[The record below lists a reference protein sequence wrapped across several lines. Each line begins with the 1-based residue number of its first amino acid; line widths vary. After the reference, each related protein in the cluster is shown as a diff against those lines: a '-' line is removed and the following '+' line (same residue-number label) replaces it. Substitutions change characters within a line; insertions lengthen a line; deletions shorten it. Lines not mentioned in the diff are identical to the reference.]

1 MKISFKKIISILMIV
16 FICFSA
22 ASVSAAA
29 ADSSEGGRTAG
40 DEMVYLTQRWLNQEY
55 GDVEGFGSVAEN
67 GKTGWD
73 TVYGLLRALQY
84 ELGITEFANSFGP
97 ATVSAYEQNIL
108 QRQDGVKD
116 KKYAILQCALWCKGY
131 NPGYKITEKDGKVII
146 DAVFDYEVE
155 NAVIS
160 MKKDAGLLSP
170 DGTVTVNVMKALL
183 SMDSFKLL
191 SNYGGTAAV
200 REIQQELNRK
210 YEAYTGL
217 NPCDGVYGRNT
228 NKALIYALQAEEK
241 LPIGTANG
249 NFGATTKLCCPE
261 IPYDE
266 NGAKSYPGTAEG
278 SVYTQPQITEFIKIL
293 QYALTVNGFDVG
305 EADGVYDNELR
316 DKIKEFQTAYGLS
329 VTGKADKGTW
339 MSLLTSSGDTSRP
352 AVAAD
357 CATILTAEKAKT
369 LYSNGY
375 RYIGR
380 YLTGTY
386 NGGVSKAITKEEA
399 EIIFDAGLRFFPI
412 YQTSAREEGYFT
424 KAQGTEDAKVAIEA
438 AQKLGIPKD
447 TIIYFAVDFDATAS
461 HISSRILPYFEKVS
475 EVMNKSVYRTG
486 VYGTRNVCINTAE
499 KGYTC
504 SSFVS
509 DMSTGFS
516 GNLGFRL
523 PSDWAFDQFATVT
536 LGTGDGEIEIDKNG
550 FSGRDKGVSALHVHS
565 YSNACDKECNTCG
578 ESRTVPAHK
587 YSNSCDTTCNVCSA
601 KRTIKHTYSN
611 ACDKSCN
618 VCEATRTPAAH
629 KWTAATCTKAKTCS
643 VCKTT
648 SGKALGHTY
657 KNVTSK
663 ATLTKNGKVVTKC
676 SVCGNV
682 SKTTTVYYPK
692 TIKLSATE
700 YTYNKKIKTPTVTV
714 KDSKGNTLKKD
725 TDYTVSYEKG
735 RKVPGKYTVKI
746 TFKGKYEGVKRLYFT
761 IKPRVTSK
769 ITASQTTTTI
779 TLKWTA
785 VTGADG
791 YRVYK
796 YNTKKKK
803 YEKLKDVTKTTLK
816 ISDLKAGTV
825 YKYKVRAYTKDDG
838 TIWGDYSKVFETA
851 TKCKTPKITKLTT
864 TKGKASLVW
873 SNVSGESGY
882 QVYYSTKKDSGYKK
896 VKSYKANVL
905 KGSKSKLKSGKKY
918 YFKVRAY
925 KKTDSG
931 TVYSSWSKVKSIKVK

>member
-1 MKISFKKIISILMIV
+1 MKTVSNKIISIIITLLVCISV
-16 FICFSA
+16 V
-22 ASVSAAA
+22 SVSAFA
-29 ADSSEGGRTAG
+29 ADSGESKYVG

-55 GDVEGFGSVAEN
+55 GDVEDFGSVTEN

-73 TVYGLLRALQY
+73 TVYGLLRALQH
-84 ELGITEFANSFGP
+84 ELGITELANSFGS

-108 QRQDGVKD
+108 KRQDGVKD

-155 NAVIS
+155 YAVKL
-160 MKKDAGLLSP
+160 MKTDAGFTEP
-170 DGTVTVNVMKALL
+170 DGVVTVNVMKALL

-191 SNYGGTAAV
+191 GNYGETEKI
-200 REIQQELNRK
+200 RKIQQELNRK

-217 NPCDGVYGRNT
+217 NPCDGIYGRNT

-278 SVYTQPQITEFIKIL
+278 SAYTQPQITEFTKIL
-293 QYALTVNGFDVG
+293 QYALTVNGFDTG
-305 EADGVYDNELR
+305 EADGVYDDELR

-329 VTGKADKGTW
+329 ATGKADKGTW

-412 YQTSAREEGYFT
+412 YQTSARLESYFT
-424 KAQGTEDAKVAIEA
+424 ESQGTEDAKAAIEA

-486 VYGTRNVCINTAE
+486 VYGTRNVCISTAE

-536 LGTGDGEIEIDKNG
+536 LGSGDGEIEIDKNG
-550 FSGRDKGVSALHVHS
+550 FSGRDKGVAALHVHS

-587 YSNSCDTTCNVCSA
+587 YSNSCDTTCNECSA

-657 KNVTSK
+657 KNVTAK
-663 ATLTKNGKVVTKC
+663 ATLSENGKTERKC
-676 SVCGNV
+676 SVCSYI

-692 TIKLSATE
+692 TFKLSAAS
-700 YTYNKKIKTPTVTV
+700 YTYNKKTKTPTVTV

-735 RKVPGKYTVKI
+735 RKLPGKYTVKI
-746 TFKGKYEGVKRLYFT
+746 TFKGKYSGVKRLYFT

-838 TIWGDYSKVFETA
+838 TIWGSYSDVFETA

-864 TKGKASLVW
+864 TKGKASLAW

-896 VKSYKANVL
+896 VKSYKANVV

-931 TVYSSWSKVKSIKVK
+931 TVYSSWSKVKSIKIK